1 MKDED
6 WIDLLA
12 GRDVEGVPERDK
24 KVMATIRRLLLEDVG
39 EGANEVTEDEL
50 EAERA
55 MLEKLRSRV
64 VGEADGENNRD
75 EIEATVSSPQKE
87 KPVDNVIRTNR
98 FRRVVIPL
106 AMAASVAM
114 VVVAIDQY
122 DPYLNESPGF
132 RGILVE
138 VRGGGESIPIYE
150 IESRRPSKT
159 LKKIKGIL
167 VDSNVEYQFNEDKE
181 GWWGQVEV
189 TEKSLPKLNQ
199 AFKKYGFEIERPG
212 LVKLLIKE
220 G

>member
-64 VGEADGENNRD
+64 VGEADGENNRGK
-75 EIEATVSSPQKE
+75 IEAAVSSPQKE

-122 DPYLNESPGF
+122 DPYPNASPGF
-132 RGILVE
+132 SASLVK
-138 VRGGGESIPIYE
+138 VRGGGESIPI
-150 IESRRPSKT
+150 
-159 LKKIKGIL
+159 
-167 VDSNVEYQFNEDKE
+167 
-181 GWWGQVEV
+181 
-189 TEKSLPKLNQ
+189 
-199 AFKKYGFEIERPG
+199 
-212 LVKLLIKE
+212 
-220 G
+220 